1 MRAVEAQLSGMAAR
15 LENVYATAIDLV
27 SPDDLDTVLDRIVQR
42 AAGEV
47 RATGYALAVRPR
59 PDGDLQVYCHGVDE
73 GAARALVAGA
83 AEGEEAS
90 CLRVGVTS
98 SRRTYGELV
107 AVYPDGLDF
116 FAQERR
122 LLQLY
127 AKHAAAVLD
136 MATALDEAAQ
146 RHEQVSAL
154 LALSNALAHAGTSA
168 EIAARLAEA
177 VPSVVDCDRVGVL
190 IWDPRE
196 RQLRHAGGEDAI
208 LGDLAIRPGD
218 TPSLERMIDE
228 PQPAFVAPDTDD
240 PFLAEVMARLG
251 AAAMIVV
258 PIVSREE
265 FLGVLTVS
273 VFDRPERLKAGPD
286 LLGRLTGTAGLAAT
300 ALRNGRLVDALDH
313 RARHDAL
320 TGLLDRDGFGEA
332 IDAVLDECGRAG
344 THAGLLFVDLD
355 GFKGINDVHGHDAGD
370 ELLRQAADRLVE
382 LVRRDD
388 DVARLGGD
396 EFAVILPEVC
406 DESQVLGAAGRVRA
420 PFAAPFEL
428 GPTSVAVSVSVG
440 HSIWPDEGRTTDAL
454 VREADAAMYRDKL
467 RG

>member
-1 MRAVEAQLSGMAAR
+1 MADGPAAGNQISCAMTSALVRLVRRDRSQDALDDLLALAGSHRTVAFLEDRENWVSLHEAMALLGAGARLTEDPTFARRVGEEAVRQHAGSQVSTLLRSLGSPEAVLAATATASRKFSTVTEMAPVESEPGHALVRAVARPGFRREQLHCDWAAGLLSQATVLFGLPPARVVERECQARGGSQCLYDISWDADLAAAAEDPEARVRAVEAQLSGMAAR

-59 PDGDLQVYCHGVDE
+59 PDGGLQVYCHGVDD

-83 AEGEEAS
+83 AGGEEAS
-90 CLRVGVTS
+90 CLRVGVAS

-107 AVYPDGLDF
+107 AGYPDGLDF

-154 LALSNALAHAGTSA
+154 LALSNALAHAGTSP
-168 EIAARLAEA
+168 ENAARLAGA
-177 VPSVVDCDRVGVL
+177 VPGGVDCDRVGVL
-190 IWDPRE
+190 IWAPLE

-208 LGDLAIRPGD
+208 LGDLAITPGD

-251 AAAMIVV
+251 A
-258 PIVSREE
+258 
-265 FLGVLTVS
+265 
-273 VFDRPERLKAGPD
+273 
-286 LLGRLTGTAGLAAT
+286 
-300 ALRNGRLVDALDH
+300 
-313 RARHDAL
+313 
-320 TGLLDRDGFGEA
+320 
-332 IDAVLDECGRAG
+332 
-344 THAGLLFVDLD
+344 
-355 GFKGINDVHGHDAGD
+355 
-370 ELLRQAADRLVE
+370 
-382 LVRRDD
+382 
-388 DVARLGGD
+388 
-396 EFAVILPEVC
+396 
-406 DESQVLGAAGRVRA
+406 
-420 PFAAPFEL
+420 
-428 GPTSVAVSVSVG
+428 
-440 HSIWPDEGRTTDAL
+440 
-454 VREADAAMYRDKL
+454 
-467 RG
+467 